1 MSHFIS
7 NSGDNIYTTMIVGF
21 GNQSEE
27 EVSPYVDEMLRNQQ
41 FITRRLYR
49 SESGRG
55 ELYDGETHMYL
66 GDRDDN
72 IFDVFRF
79 IYRNFGSRY

>member
-1 MSHFIS
+1 
-7 NSGDNIYTTMIVGF
+7 
-21 GNQSEE
+21 
-27 EVSPYVDEMLRNQQ
+27 MLRNQQ

-79 IYRNFGSRY
+79 IYRNLGSRY